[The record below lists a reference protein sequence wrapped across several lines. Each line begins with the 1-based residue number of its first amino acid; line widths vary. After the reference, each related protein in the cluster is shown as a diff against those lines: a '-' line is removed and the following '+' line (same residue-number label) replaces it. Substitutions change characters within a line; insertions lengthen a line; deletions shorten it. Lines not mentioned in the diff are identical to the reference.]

1 MLAGKSIEVRVS
13 LPSEREI
20 AFTCRFQRSARLLF
34 EAWTKPE
41 HIRRWWGCE
50 GSSIPHCATDLR
62 VGGSWSL
69 VMRMADGSDHPF
81 HGDYREILRPY
92 RLVYTEC
99 YDMPQW
105 GSPEWLTTVTFD
117 ETQGATLVIHT
128 IQHKS
133 REARDGHL
141 QAGMQ
146 EGMVQ
151 TLTRLNEHTA
161 ALEQV
166 R

>member
-1 MLAGKSIEVRVS
+1 MLAGKSVEVMVT

-34 EAWTKPE
+34 EAWTRPE
-41 HIRRWWGCE
+41 HLSHWWGCE
-50 GSSIPHCATDLR
+50 GSSITHCAIDLR

-69 VMRMADGSDHPF
+69 VMQMADGSDHPF
-81 HGDYREILRPY
+81 HGTYREIARPY

-99 YDMPQW
+99 YDMPQL

-117 ETQGATLVIHT
+117 ETHAETLVTHT

-146 EGMVQ
+146 EGMIR
-151 TLTRLNEHTA
+151 TLMRLDEHTA
-161 ALEQV
+161 AMEQV
-166 R
+166 Q